1 MACNGLGNQGRCG
14 RVIQL
19 KDYENENSELN
30 FSSVGEMLA
39 HSILGLI
46 KKWIIFL

>member
-19 KDYENENSELN
+19 KDYESENSEHN

-46 KKWIIFL
+46 KNGLFFL